1 MEKKS
6 QVLQP
11 EEKKQVAYHE
21 AGHAVCGWFLQYA
34 EPILKV
40 SIIPRGKALGYAQYM
55 PKEQYLYTK
64 EQVELTMISRLIL
77 FDILF
82 QLFDRMCVMLGGRVA
97 EQIFFN
103 RISTGAQDDLQ
114 KITQSA
120 YAQVVRFGMS
130 ERVGNI
136 SFDMPQQG
144 DMAFDKPYS
153 EATAQLIDDEVRT
166 IIKRAYDYTVELLN
180 SKRDLIDKVAQRL
193 LEREILSR
201 DDMIELV
208 GKRPFPEKTTYE
220 EFVEG
225 TGSVEEDT
233 TLPKG
238 LQDWN
243 KERQKKD

>member
-11 EEKKQVAYHE
+11 EEKKQVAFHE
-21 AGHAVCGWFLQYA
+21 AGHAVCGWFLEHA
-34 EPILKV
+34 EPIIKV

-64 EQVELTMISRLIL
+64 
-77 FDILF
+77 D

-97 EQIFFN
+97 ELLFFN

-130 ERVGNI
+130 EKVGYV

-144 DMAFDKPYS
+144 DMVFDKPYS
-153 EATAQLIDDEVRT
+153 EATAQLIDDEVRA
-166 IIKRAYDYTVELLN
+166 IIKRAFDFTVDLLTSKKEL
-180 SKRDLIDKVAQRL
+180 IEKVALHL

-208 GKRPFPEKTTYE
+208 GKRPFKEKTTYE

-225 TGSVEEDT
+225 TGSLEEDT

-243 KERQKKD
+243 KDRQKEKEAKEKEVKEKQQASN